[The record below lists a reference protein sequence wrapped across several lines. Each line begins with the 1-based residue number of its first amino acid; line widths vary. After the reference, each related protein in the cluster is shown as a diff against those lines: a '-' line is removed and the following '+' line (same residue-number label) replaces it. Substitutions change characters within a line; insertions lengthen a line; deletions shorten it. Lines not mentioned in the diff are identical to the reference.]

1 MQVYSVISMDGLLIG
16 RFQPF
21 HLGHLEAVI
30 FALSKV
36 EKLYIGI
43 GSSNKSNEKR
53 NPFTAD
59 ERKNMIL
66 SSINEELSKR
76 VEVYYVPDVDDH
88 SKWTYSIDNIIPK
101 YDIVFSNDDFTHSL
115 YEKRE
120 IKVIPVNL
128 KDREELSGTN
138 IREKILNNT
147 NWESLV
153 PNGTK
158 NVLLEINARSRLE
171 QL

>member
-1 MQVYSVISMDGLLIG
+1 MCVL
-16 RFQPF
+16 
-21 HLGHLEAVI
+21 
-30 FALSKV
+30 
-36 EKLYIGI
+36 
-43 GSSNKSNEKR
+43 
-53 NPFTAD
+53 AD

-128 KDREELSGTN
+128 IFLDIK
-138 IREKILNNT
+138 
-147 NWESLV
+147 
-153 PNGTK
+153 
-158 NVLLEINARSRLE
+158 
-171 QL
+171 